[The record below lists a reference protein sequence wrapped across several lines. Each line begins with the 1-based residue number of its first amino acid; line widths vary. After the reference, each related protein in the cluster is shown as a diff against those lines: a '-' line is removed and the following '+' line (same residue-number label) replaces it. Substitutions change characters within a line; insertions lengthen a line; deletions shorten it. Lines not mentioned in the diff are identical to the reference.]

1 MHHWARHNGSAEHF
15 YIHNS
20 NRMYRMRA
28 TNKVVLTL
36 ILAILVVINIYSL
49 GYVIV
54 NKALAK
60 RQSVD
65 LREPGVFQIG
75 FGVETSLIEHLTT
88 LAHQEEHRLLKHVE
102 PISPLDMNGASTF
115 EIPGR

>member
-1 MHHWARHNGSAEHF
+1 
-15 YIHNS
+15 
-20 NRMYRMRA
+20 MRA
-28 TNKVVLTL
+28 TNKMLLTL
-36 ILAILVVINIYSL
+36 ILATLVVINVYSV

-65 LREPGVFQIG
+65 LREKGVFDIG
-75 FGVETSLIEHLTT
+75 FGVETQLIDHLTT
-88 LAHQEEHRLLKHVE
+88 LAHQEEHLLKHVE